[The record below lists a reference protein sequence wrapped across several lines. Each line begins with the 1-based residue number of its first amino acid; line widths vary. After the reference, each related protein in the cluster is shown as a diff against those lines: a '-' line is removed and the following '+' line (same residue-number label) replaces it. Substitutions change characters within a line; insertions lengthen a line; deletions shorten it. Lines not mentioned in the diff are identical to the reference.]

1 MKIYD
6 VIGRTKTDKAF
17 LEGLALTNSSSNQ
30 KTAAAAVR
38 QAAINMNYPCADIQ
52 TMTDKFNAA
61 GYALTALP
69 LTMAAIADQTVA
81 ADANNTYTLPS
92 FSSLANP
99 IVANCNAVV
108 TQSPVIGTVLTPG
121 TYSITMTATSGTA
134 TVSQTFTLTITPNLT
149 LNENSKTKVAV
160 FPNPTKNQITIKGDF
175 EANESI
181 TIYNLLGQKVTERKL
196 LSNEETIDVSKYES
210 GLYTIYFNVSKA
222 SYKFIKE

>member
-1 MKIYD
+1 
-6 VIGRTKTDKAF
+6 
-17 LEGLALTNSSSNQ
+17 
-30 KTAAAAVR
+30 
-38 QAAINMNYPCADIQ
+38 
-52 TMTDKFNAA
+52 
-61 GYALTALP
+61 
-69 LTMAAIADQTVA
+69 
-81 ADANNTYTLPS
+81 
-92 FSSLANP
+92 
-99 IVANCNAVV
+99 
-108 TQSPVIGTVLTPG
+108 
-121 TYSITMTATSGTA
+121 MTATSGTA